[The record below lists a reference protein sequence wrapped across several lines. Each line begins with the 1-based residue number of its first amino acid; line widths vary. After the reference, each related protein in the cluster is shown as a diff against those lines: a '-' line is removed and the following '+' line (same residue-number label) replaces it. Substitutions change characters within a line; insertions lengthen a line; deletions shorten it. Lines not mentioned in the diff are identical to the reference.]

1 MESSFTGKD
10 LGMLLHSKLNRIQ
23 QYALVTEAAKC
34 ILSCTNKYIA
44 RSSREGIL
52 HLCSALKATSESNV
66 EFPTT
71 KQTDTL
77 EQVP

>member
-10 LGMLLHSKLNRIQ
+10 LGMLLDSKLNRIQ
-23 QYALVTEAAKC
+23 QYALVTKVGNC

-44 RSSREGIL
+44 RSSGEGI
-52 HLCSALKATSESNV
+52 HLCSALKATSKSSV
-66 EFPTT
+66 EFPST

-77 EQVP
+77 EQGL